1 MAEMTRPKFEDFGA
15 VGLLSEP
22 EPSDTRPAFEDFRPL
37 KLKPDPTTEQKEIQ
51 DSVDIAY
58 RQNIP
63 PDVVSRN
70 FESARKF
77 DDKQQKATKSAQS
90 IYPYLAAGMGGYSP
104 WITRETAP
112 MIPLHPIRTAKEIG
126 KAPFRFGE
134 DVLGHVGGTVQ
145 SWLGQFIQYGGI
157 ALDEWSKLG
166 SKDPDQIYNPYA
178 QAIISLGERFETQG
192 RGGRA
197 YWVDKMQNGY
207 FRLDPE
213 LAKTDPVSY
222 VAGELSQG
230 VASSALSVLAMY
242 LTGGATK
249 YPEFLNAGMRINR
262 GLMVLSGI
270 SAAAA
275 YEHADSQGENFLWS
289 TLHGLTD
296 GTIEYVFEMGVFDE
310 VVKGSRPLIVGVREG
325 LEEFF
330 TGMLQNSRSAMLE
343 NAHKGMSAYE
353 AAKDAVVK
361 ALKQAPLEVVGGFLG
376 GYGIA
381 KGTSL
386 VDLVTK
392 ANAMPI
398 EQATGAIE
406 KPTGVAQK
414 PPEEAVIPAQEPSK
428 PAEPTVTPQGE
439 ITPLSGELGTLQR
452 PDGGVSTEISV
463 TVTDKRLNNGRPTNI
478 PLLVKGQ
485 INVGDLLADK
495 HWTREQENIAIERA
509 AQRVK
514 EGASLPAYE
523 TIDEAVSAAIARHK
537 QEERRVTTPQGE
549 IAAEKARA
557 ETLKSGDSVKTAEG
571 DTFVVLSV
579 STNKNGKITIEG
591 VWDNGTPLVADASD
605 LNAIVQPNY
614 YYDAKT
620 GERKLDTGST
630 VQKNALNAEQ
640 VAELRKPSTRVEVA
654 KKLAGMVGEVAGVQP
669 APAAEKAKMSARD
682 ALQTLGKA
690 NRAEIDVAEAM
701 DDGKSPVE
709 AYRQYFIDNGRL
721 YGGDNKSRDAANRI
735 VEKIKR
741 AQEQITVTTPQPPGA
756 VEGEIAGPPAPAA
769 ETGKPG
775 EVPGGGVDWM
785 TAFRNAIKVS
795 NYARKTRVLPQRTEV
810 LAQRIG
816 AAAATLE
823 HLRKKGVAAP
833 ERIWRSMGK
842 LAGEQADTAVFTP
855 LDEILDPWILLN
867 AEEDIATNPKL
878 TYLDKIH
885 LTTAEKTG
893 AYDKL
898 KAGQILT
905 PADVRVLMKW
915 NQLFGQMA
923 KQRVSKMVRFFMG
936 LEQAAGLLKLKAGLD
951 IQIRRQAILL
961 QGEQPEMYAK
971 AVGKN
976 AAAYVSEKYA
986 RKLETETQDD
996 PRHADAVAH
1005 GARFLTTTQD
1015 IEQYVARFVEK
1026 IPYIGKVYT
1035 ASIRG
1040 YVAAFNWVQQELW
1053 NNGIEGWERQI
1064 AESEPGEGIQITEEM
1079 KRELVDVNNTLLAF
1093 TPAKTTFGRALRRV
1107 LRIVMWSP
1115 TVTWSRVRTPG
1126 MLLTNPIMRR
1136 RVAMTL
1142 SRFLGSGV
1150 MMLMAA
1156 RIIRGWWGDEKDKD
1170 DIATMDYTSTD
1181 FLKIKIGNTRFDV
1194 YGDLGPYL
1202 RAAIQ
1207 TIAGQKTGQGGRRRD
1222 IAWWKPIQNAMI
1234 NKRSPW
1240 IELLYKLETG
1250 KEFYGGPAWEVPKA
1264 IEDTTLAKYSYLV
1277 GKQIYDSFAPL
1288 FVVGTIEAGRIDGWP
1303 VAIAVGI
1310 NEFLSGQS
1318 VSYEK
1323 TAYGKMQIRQDT
1335 TAMMTYGKVW
1345 DDLAP
1350 SQHDKLR
1357 KIDSEI
1363 EKLEQAAD
1371 DEQEQWG
1378 PPEEINLVEQNR
1390 AAENVRRALSEKAQK
1405 VLKQSGVPITGL
1417 TRKIGDFWLNNTRY
1431 EQYQIY
1437 ATEEIEEETEKV
1449 AKRTS
1454 WEKKDATKKKEILRD
1469 IIDFGKKRARD
1480 RVLTEVKR
1488 GKL

>member
-428 PAEPTVTPQGE
+428 PAEPTVPTPQAAGPIGGE
-439 ITPLSGELGTLQR
+439 IAGERTLEQLDVMSDESLRAEAINLPKTHVKLGA
-452 PDGGVSTEISV
+452 GSTEFAGMYLSTEQLGNRYGTKEQPATPMTADIKKPKIFRSVWEYNSYKDQFISDD
-463 TVTDKRLNNGRPTNI
+463 TKQKISNGEI
-478 PLLVKGQ
+478 SDFEQDQ
-485 INVGDLLADK
+485 IYTEAGRKA
-495 HWTREQENIAIERA
+495 TEQLR
-509 AQRVK
+509 K
-514 EGASLPAYE
+514 EGHDSVYLPE
-523 TIDEAVSAAIARHK
+523 SKNNEGILVVFDRSKVSA
-537 QEERRVTTPQGE
+537 TPPAAGPIGGE
-549 IAAEKARA
+549 IAA
-557 ETLKSGDSVKTAEG
+557 
-571 DTFVVLSV
+571 
-579 STNKNGKITIEG
+579 
-591 VWDNGTPLVADASD
+591 
-605 LNAIVQPNY
+605 
-614 YYDAKT
+614 
-620 GERKLDTGST
+620 
-630 VQKNALNAEQ
+630 
-640 VAELRKPSTRVEVA
+640 
-654 KKLAGMVGEVAGVQP
+654 
-669 APAAEKAKMSARD
+669 
-682 ALQTLGKA
+682 
-690 NRAEIDVAEAM
+690 
-701 DDGKSPVE
+701 
-709 AYRQYFIDNGRL
+709 
-721 YGGDNKSRDAANRI
+721 
-735 VEKIKR
+735 
-741 AQEQITVTTPQPPGA
+741 QPPGDKA
-756 VEGEIAGPPAPAA
+756 TEKGMGGEIIDKAIRDDLIERYVEVEDYRENIRSKLVPELVEITGLNPNDITDLSPKAVGELIDIETLPENQQETIRNLVTDYADATERMQKLQTERKRIDAPLREFEEQPAPAA